1 MKRVKNDKK
10 TIFHFLFII
19 IGNPEFYSKL
29 AEEFISRGHRVGII
43 SGALEEHRNNE
54 EKIIK
59 NVPYFHINDL
69 ISRYQDK
76 IKYDDD
82 TIKQIKEKYDIPC
95 LHRFYFPHFYYRKS
109 YCGYVD
115 FYEMSNH
122 SESGVLFKKTIETF
136 QAIEYF
142 LEENSVKYTVQNLGE
157 EILRRVVYHHNKKF
171 NIPNVIISWTPLP
184 EHYALI
190 SNEIGRWDE
199 LELKRYD
206 ELSPSEVK
214 EALDFINSFRN
225 RGTTIKLRELKNEN
239 IFKRFVNYL
248 IEQRR
253 NKGFLPAIRLTY
265 KTAFNE
271 VKKKDFIPP
280 FIQITRVKCQIL
292 FLSVAL
298 SRRVQINIAR
308 PALLEAGV
316 YSGVRCPFF
325 TRRL

>member
-1 MKRVKNDKK
+1 
-10 TIFHFLFII
+10 
-19 IGNPEFYSKL
+19 
-29 AEEFISRGHRVGII
+29 
-43 SGALEEHRNNE
+43 
-54 EKIIK
+54 
-59 NVPYFHINDL
+59 
-69 ISRYQDK
+69 
-76 IKYDDD
+76 
-82 TIKQIKEKYDIPC
+82 
-95 LHRFYFPHFYYRKS
+95 
-109 YCGYVD
+109 
-115 FYEMSNH
+115 MSNH